1 MVLLMLNWSQVDV
14 LSQPALFPLFL
25 GCEHEGG
32 QFWIFEYSFEK

>member
-1 MVLLMLNWSQVDV
+1 MSWANLPYS
-14 LSQPALFPLFL
+14 PLFL